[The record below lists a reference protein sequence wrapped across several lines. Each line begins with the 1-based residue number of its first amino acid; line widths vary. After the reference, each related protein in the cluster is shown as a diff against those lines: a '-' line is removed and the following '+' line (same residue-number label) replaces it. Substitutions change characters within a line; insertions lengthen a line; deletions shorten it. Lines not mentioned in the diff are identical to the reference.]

1 MFAVYRGIERAT
13 YGPTSLHISQMQIV
27 EKELDGAKAKLN
39 AAQQKLDGVYKKL
52 QAAGAPYVE
61 E

>member
-13 YGPTSLHISQMQIV
+13 YGPTPQHSTQLEIV
-27 EKELDGAKAKLN
+27 KKELNSANAKLN
-39 AAQQKLDGVYKKL
+39 SVQQKLDVIYKKL